1 MKVIRSLLFVSAL
14 LSARLLVYGQGT
26 ARIVGV
32 VTDSSGGLV
41 QKVAVTLINDA
52 TGVRATTST
61 DESGRYNFTQL
72 AVGDYRI
79 EVSAPG
85 FKKETRTGI
94 NLVAE
99 QVYTADLTLE
109 IGNVSDSVVVSSTAA
124 MVETATS
131 SVAATVRPELISD
144 LPLNGRDP
152 LSLQTL
158 VAGSVNQPG
167 ARVSLSEEN
176 GISVNG
182 ARGSDNN
189 VILDGG
195 TNVDVYTG
203 TPASLPNPDALREF
217 SVVSSSFDSEY
228 GRSAGSLV
236 SAVVKSGTNSLH
248 GSLYDYLRN
257 DVLDAHQFFF
267 GGTFLPKN
275 PLKQN
280 QFGAS
285 LGGPIRRDKT
295 FAFFS
300 WESLRNV
307 QSSPGSAGPMPSAAE
322 RGGDFSQS
330 KNKPIDP
337 TTGQPYPNN
346 VIPASQ
352 ISQPAV
358 TVANLLFPLPNA
370 PGNILN
376 FNAPG
381 SQNINQYVTRVD
393 HSFGD
398 RNRVSGSYFYNDNYL
413 VSNFGLPFEEGYS
426 HWTNYHVTATYVRIL
441 SPTKVNSLS
450 YTFNYLHFQR
460 NCDPIDPADYPGKA
474 GVAPGFRFQFAGVMT
489 VPSDPKYVVSTR
501 FGSIAGYFGTNGNTY
516 FDVTPWVDEFRDS
529 LTITIGSHLIKL
541 GGEFSHTEAYRHE
554 NISADGSTYSWGGS
568 IANNGWAEYLLG
580 RPNQFSQ
587 ESSTVRTDSIYDSVG
602 LFVQDDWKAR
612 RNLTLNLGLRWE
624 PSLGVIDGNGET
636 TAFRTGQQ
644 SALYPNA
651 PLGLVFPGDPGITP
665 ITHPRNW
672 LNLAPRVG
680 FAWLPFGPDSKTSVR
695 GAYGIF
701 YNVERDY
708 LENETQIV
716 QPFVLNLNVV
726 ENNNPQGFVNP
737 WAIFP
742 GGDPYPYTAPTTKE
756 GRAAINF
763 ILPAQVQRF
772 FGADWRT
779 PYNQQWNLS
788 IQRQIP
794 WNTVLGAAYVGS
806 KATHLVLNAEQDPA
820 VFIPGNGPN
829 GQPLSTTG
837 NINARRINTNF
848 STLNEAFTGGNS
860 NYNSLQLS
868 ANRRFVN
875 GITVNLSYTWSKVL
889 DFESLDRN
897 ASLPQNPLNIRPEYG
912 PADFDHKHVFFATFL
927 AAIPFPGKTGVVSKF
942 SQGWQ
947 INGIFRYLSGDVL
960 TVNPGVD
967 TVLNGDSTSNERVN
981 IAGTPVS
988 PAGAAFNQL
997 YLNTASFVKAPLGAF
1012 GNEGRNPFYGPG
1024 NWNLDA
1030 SLFKTTHVTER
1041 ASLEF
1046 RFEAFNALNHP
1057 QFGDPSNNLSAS
1069 TFGKITTVAT
1079 ASTATGA
1086 RVLQMGLK
1094 LIF

>member
-1 MKVIRSLLFVSAL
+1 MRMTRWVVTVCVILFGGHLL
-14 LSARLLVYGQGT
+14 YGQGT

-32 VTDSSGGLV
+32 VSDTSGGLV
-41 QKVAVTLINDA
+41 ASALVTLINNA
-52 TGVRATTST
+52 TGLHESSKT
-61 DESGRYNFTQL
+61 DEGGRYNFTQL

-85 FKKETRTGI
+85 FKKETRMGI

-109 IGNVSDSVVVSSTAA
+109 VGSVSESVEVSSSAA
-124 MVETATS
+124 IVETAVS
-131 SVAATVRPELISD
+131 SVGATVRPELIAD

-158 VAGSVNQPG
+158 VPGSVNQPG

-176 GISVNG
+176 GIAVNG

-195 TNVDVYTG
+195 SNVDVYTG
-203 TPASLPNPDALREF
+203 TPASLPNPDALQEF

-236 SAVVKSGTNSLH
+236 SAVIKSGTNAFH
-248 GSLYDYLRN
+248 GSAYDYLRN

-285 LGGPIRRDKT
+285 LGAPIKKDKS

-307 QSSPGSAGPMPSAAE
+307 QSSPGSAGPMPSALEAA
-322 RGGDFSQS
+322 GDFSQS

-337 TTGQPYPNN
+337 STGAPFPNN
-346 VIPASQ
+346 VIPQSQ
-352 ISQPAV
+352 IVPAAV
-358 TVANLLFPLPNA
+358 KIANLLFPLPNS

-381 SQNINQYVTRVD
+381 SQNINQYITRID
-393 HSFGD
+393 HAFSD
-398 RNRVSGSYFYNDNYL
+398 RDRVYGSYFYNDNYL

-426 HWTNYHVTATYVRIL
+426 HWTNNHVTATYIKVI
-441 SPTKVNSLS
+441 SPTKVNSLT
-450 YTFNYLHFQR
+450 YTFNFLHFQR
-460 NCDPIDPADYPGKA
+460 NCNPIDPQQYPGGS
-474 GVAPGFRFQFAGVMT
+474 GVAPGFRFQNAGVMT

-529 LTITIGSHLIKL
+529 FTVTLGSHLIKL

-554 NISADGSTYSWGGS
+554 NISADGSVYSWGGS

-580 RPNQFSQ
+580 RPNSYSQ
-587 ESSTVRTDSIYDSVG
+587 ESSTVRTDSIYDSVAAYI
-602 LFVQDDWKAR
+602 QDDWKIR

-636 TAFRTGQQ
+636 TAFRPGEQ
-644 SALYPNA
+644 SVLYPNA
-651 PLGLVFPGDPGITP
+651 PLGLVLPGDPGINA

-672 LNLAPRVG
+672 LNLAPRFG

-701 YNVERDY
+701 YNTERDY

-716 QPFVLNLNVV
+716 QPFVLNINVV
-726 ENNNPQGFVNP
+726 ENNNTQAFVNP

-742 GGDPYPYTAPTTKE
+742 GGDPFPWTLPTTAAGK
-756 GRAAINF
+756 AAIQF
-763 ILPAQVQRF
+763 VLPAQIQRF
-772 FGADWRT
+772 FGPDWHT
-779 PYNQQWNLS
+779 PYNQQWNFS

-794 WNTVLGAAYVGS
+794 WSTVVSASYVGS
-806 KATHLVLNAEQDPA
+806 KGTHLVINVEQDPA
-820 VFIPGNGPN
+820 IFIPGNGPN
-829 GQPLSTTG
+829 GQPLSTTA
-837 NINARRINTNF
+837 NINNRRINPNF
-848 STLNEAFTGGNS
+848 SSINEAYTGGNS
-860 NYNSLQLS
+860 DFNSLQLA
-868 ANRRFVN
+868 ANRRFVK
-875 GITVNLSYTWSKVL
+875 GITLNLNYTWSKAL
-889 DFESLDRN
+889 DYESLDRN
-897 ASLPQNPLNIRPEYG
+897 ASLPQNPFNLGPEYG

-927 AAIPFPGKTGVVSKF
+927 AEIPLPWKSGIAGKFT
-942 SQGWQ
+942 QGWQ
-947 INGIFRYLSGDVL
+947 VNGIFRYLSGDVL

-967 TVLNGDSTSNERVN
+967 TVLNGDAAGNERVN
-981 IAGTPVS
+981 MLGS
-988 PAGAAFNQL
+988 PLLPSGAAFNQL

-1012 GNEGRNPFYGPG
+1012 GNEGRNAFYGPG

-1030 SLFKTTHVTER
+1030 SFFKMTPITER
-1041 ASLEF
+1041 AKLEY

-1057 QFGDPSNNLSAS
+1057 QFGDPSTNLSAS
-1069 TFGKITTVAT
+1069 TFGRITSVAT

-1094 LIF
+1094 LMF

>member
-1 MKVIRSLLFVSAL
+1 MNVRRSLVLGFAL
-14 LSARLLVYGQGT
+14 IAGVHLLYGQGT

-32 VTDSSGGLV
+32 VTDSGGGLV
-41 QKVAVTLINDA
+41 PGAQVILINDA
-52 TGVRATTST
+52 RGLRETAPT
-61 DESGRYNFTQL
+61 DEGGRYNFTQL

-79 EVSAPG
+79 EVSKPG

-109 IGNVSDSVVVSSTAA
+109 VGNVNESVEVSSSAA
-124 MVETATS
+124 MVETAVS
-131 SVAATVRPELISD
+131 SVGATVRPELIED
-144 LPLNGRDP
+144 LPLNGRDA

-158 VAGSVNQPG
+158 VPGSVNQPG

-176 GISVNG
+176 GIAVNG

-195 TNVDVYTG
+195 SNVDVYTG
-203 TPASLPNPDALREF
+203 TPASLPNPDALQEF

-236 SAVVKSGTNSLH
+236 SAVIKSGTNAYH
-248 GSLYDYLRN
+248 GSAYDYLRN
-257 DVLDAHQFFF
+257 DVMDAHQFFF

-285 LGGPIRRDKT
+285 VGGPIKRDKS
-295 FAFFS
+295 FLFFS

-307 QSSPGSAGPMPSAAE
+307 QSSPGSAGPMPTALEVA
-322 RGGDFSQS
+322 GDFSQS

-337 TTGQPYPNN
+337 TTGQAFMNN
-346 VIPASQ
+346 MIPASQ
-352 ISQPAV
+352 ISKPAV
-358 TVANLLFPLPNA
+358 TIANLLFPLPNA

-381 SQNINQYVTRVD
+381 SQNINQYVLRFD
-393 HSFGD
+393 HSFTD
-398 RNRVSGSYFYNDNYL
+398 RDRLNISYFYNDNYL

-426 HWTNYHVTATYVRIL
+426 HWTNDHMAANYTKIL
-441 SPTKVNSLS
+441 SPTKVNSFT
-450 YTFNYLHFQR
+450 YTFNFLHFQR
-460 NCDPIDPADYPGKA
+460 NCDPIDPAQYPGGS
-474 GVAPGFRFQFAGVMT
+474 GVAPGFRFQDAGVMT

-516 FDVTPWVDEFRDS
+516 FDVTPSVHEFRDS
-529 LTITIGSHLIKL
+529 LTITLGSHLIKL

-554 NISADGSTYSWGGS
+554 NISADGSTYNWGGS

-587 ESSTVRTDSIYDSVG
+587 ESSTVRTDSIYNSVAA
-602 LFVQDDWKAR
+602 FIQDDWKVR
-612 RNLTLNLGLRWE
+612 RNLTVNLGLRWE

-636 TAFRTGQQ
+636 TAFRPGER
-644 SALYPNA
+644 SVLYPNA
-651 PLGLVFPGDPGITP
+651 PLGLVFPGDPGINA

-672 LNLAPRVG
+672 VNLAPRVG
-680 FAWLPFGPDSKTSVR
+680 FAWLPFGPESKTSIR

-701 YNVERDY
+701 YNTERDY

-726 ENNNPQGFVNP
+726 ENSNPHGFVDP

-742 GGDPYPYTAPTTKE
+742 GGDPFPYVAPTSAA
-756 GRAAINF
+756 GRAAIQF
-763 ILPAQVQRF
+763 ILPAQIQRF
-772 FGADWRT
+772 FGPDWHT
-779 PYNQQWNLS
+779 PYNQQWNFS

-794 WNTVLGAAYVGS
+794 WNTVVSAAYVGS
-806 KATHLVLNAEQDPA
+806 KATHLVLNVEQDPA
-820 VFIPGNGPN
+820 VFIPGNGAN

-848 STLNEAFTGGNS
+848 STINEAYTGGNS
-860 NYNSLQLS
+860 NYNSLQVS
-868 ANRRFVN
+868 VNRRFVK
-875 GITVNLSYTWSKVL
+875 GVTVNLSYTWSKAL
-889 DFESLDRN
+889 DYESLDRN
-897 ASLPQNPLNIRPEYG
+897 ASLPQNPLNLRPEYG
-912 PADFDHKHVFFATFL
+912 PADFDHRHVFFATFL
-927 AAIPFPGKTGVVSKF
+927 AEIPLPGKSGLVSRF
-942 SQGWQ
+942 TQGWQ
-947 INGIFRYLSGDVL
+947 VNGIFRYISGDVL

-967 TVLNGDSTSNERVN
+967 TVLNGDAVGNERVN
-981 IAGTPVS
+981 IGGS
-988 PAGAAFNQL
+988 PLASTGAAFNQL

-1012 GNEGRNPFYGPG
+1012 GNEGRNAFNGPG
-1024 NWNLDA
+1024 NWNFDA
-1030 SLFKTTHVTER
+1030 SFFKVTRVTER
-1041 ASLEF
+1041 AKLEY

-1057 QFGDPSNNLSAS
+1057 QFGNPSTNFSAG

>member
-1 MKVIRSLLFVSAL
+1 MTVRGSLIVLAL
-14 LSARLLVYGQGT
+14 MAGGHLLYGQGT

-32 VTDSSGGLV
+32 VSDSGGGLV
-41 QKVAVTLINDA
+41 PNAQVTLINDA
-52 TGVRATTST
+52 TGLREAAST
-61 DESGRYNFTQL
+61 DDGGRYNFTQL
-72 AVGDYRI
+72 AVGNYRI
-79 EVSAPG
+79 EVSKPG
-85 FKKETRTGI
+85 FKKETQTGV

-99 QVYTADLTLE
+99 QVYTADIRLE
-109 IGNVSDSVVVSSTAA
+109 IGNVSESVEVTSSSAT
-124 MVETATS
+124 VETAVS
-131 SVAATVRPELISD
+131 SVRSTVRTELIED
-144 LPLNGRDP
+144 LPLNGRDA

-158 VAGSVNQPG
+158 VPGSVNQPG

-203 TPASLPNPDALREF
+203 TPASLPNPDALQEF

-236 SAVVKSGTNSLH
+236 SAVIKSGSNSYH
-248 GSLYDYLRN
+248 GSAYDYLRN
-257 DVLDAHQFFF
+257 DDMDAHQFFF
-267 GGTFLPKN
+267 GGTLLPKN

-285 LGGPIRRDKT
+285 LGGPIKRDKT
-295 FAFFS
+295 FLFGS

-307 QSSPGSAGPMPSAAE
+307 QSSPGSAGPMPTALEVA
-322 RGGDFSQS
+322 GDFSQS
-330 KNKPIDP
+330 KNKPTDP
-337 TTGQPYPNN
+337 TTGQPFPNN

-352 ISQPAV
+352 ISKPAL
-358 TVANLLFPLPNA
+358 TIANLLFPLPNA

-381 SQNINQYVTRVD
+381 SQNINQYVLRLD
-393 HSFGD
+393 HSFTNND
-398 RNRVSGSYFYNDNYL
+398 RINISYFHNDNFL

-426 HWTNYHVTATYVRIL
+426 HWTNDHVAANYTKIL
-441 SPTKVNSLS
+441 SPTKVNSFT
-450 YTFNYLHFQR
+450 YTFNNLHFQR
-460 NCDPIDPADYPGKA
+460 NCDPIDPGQFPGGNGA
-474 GVAPGFRFQFAGVMT
+474 APGFRFQDAGVMT

-529 LTITIGSHLIKL
+529 LTITRGSHLIKL

-580 RPNQFSQ
+580 RPNQYSQ
-587 ESSTVRTDSIYDSVG
+587 ESSTVRTDSIYNS
-602 LFVQDDWKAR
+602 LAAFIQDDWKVR

-624 PSLGVIDGNGET
+624 PSMGVMDGNGET
-636 TAFRTGQQ
+636 TAFRPGRQ
-644 SALYPNA
+644 SVLYPNA
-651 PLGLVFPGDPGITP
+651 PLGLVFPGDPGITAV
-665 ITHPRNW
+665 THPRNW
-672 LNLAPRVG
+672 LNIAPRFG
-680 FAWLPFGPDSKTSVR
+680 FAWLPFGPDSKTSIR

-701 YNVERDY
+701 FNTERDY

-737 WAIFP
+737 WAGFP
-742 GGDPYPYTAPTTKE
+742 GGDPFPYRASTDAA
-756 GRAAINF
+756 GRAAIQF
-763 ILPAQVQRF
+763 VLPAQIQRF
-772 FGADWRT
+772 FGPDWHT

-794 WNTVLGAAYVGS
+794 WNTVVSAAYVGS
-806 KATHLVLNAEQDPA
+806 KATHLVLNVEQDPA
-820 VFIPGNGPN
+820 VFIPGNGSN

-837 NINARRINTNF
+837 NINARRINPSF
-848 STLNEAFTGGNS
+848 SSINEAYTGGNS
-860 NYNSLQLS
+860 NYNSLQLA
-868 ANRRFVN
+868 ANRRFVK
-875 GITVNLSYTWSKVL
+875 GITVNVNYTWSKAL
-889 DFESLDRN
+889 DYESLDRN
-897 ASLPQNPLNIRPEYG
+897 ASLPQNPLNLAPEYG
-912 PADFDHKHVFFATFL
+912 PADFDHRHVFFATFL
-927 AAIPFPGKTGVVSKF
+927 AEIPLPGKSGLVSKF
-942 SQGWQ
+942 TQGWQ
-947 INGIFRYLSGDVL
+947 VNGIFRYLSGDVL

-967 TVLNGDSTSNERVN
+967 TVLNGDASGTERVN
-981 IAGTPVS
+981 MLGSPVLSAGP
-988 PAGAAFNQL
+988 AFNQL

-1012 GNEGRNPFYGPG
+1012 GNEGRNAFNGPG
-1024 NWNLDA
+1024 NWNFDA
-1030 SLFKTTHVTER
+1030 SFFKMTRVTER
-1041 ASLEF
+1041 TRLEY

-1057 QFGDPSNNLSAS
+1057 QFGDPSTTLSS
-1069 TFGKITTVAT
+1069 GTFGKITTVAT

-1094 LIF
+1094 VIF